1 MIFWYDSLTSTE
13 QIFALIAIAATTF
26 LFLQTGMLLLG
37 LGLHSNDGDAADLS
51 GHDHDGLDGQLE
63 IGSLT
68 EVNADASDMDI
79 NLDFVEAP
87 DISEVTEISFDLE
100 TEIDDSS
107 NSPAHADLTSSLS
120 QSSPDS
126 TIGNEPGLRLLTLRG
141 LVAFFALFG
150 WSGLVALQAKLNI
163 ISVITI
169 ASLAGAL
176 ACYTVAKLLQL
187 FMKLQDSGNLQ
198 LENAI
203 GLTGTVYIRVPAKY
217 GGVGKVNLTLQERY
231 IELEAM
237 TPEETDIFPGQSII
251 VSDLK
256 DTDTIVVRRITP

>member
-1 MIFWYDSLTSTE
+1 MIFWYGSLTSTE

-37 LGLHSNDGDAADLS
+37 LGLHSGDGDTADFAD
-51 GHDHDGLDGQLE
+51 HDHDGLDGQLE
-63 IGSLT
+63 MGSLI
-68 EVNADASDMDI
+68 EVEADLPDMDL
-79 NLDFVEAP
+79 NLDFAEDS
-87 DISEVTEISFDLE
+87 DISGVTETLLDIE
-100 TEIDDSS
+100 AEINDSS
-107 NSPAHADLTSSLS
+107 NSSVHGNLASSLR
-120 QSSPDS
+120 QSSPDTGLS
-126 TIGNEPGLRLLTLRG
+126 NEPGLHLLTLRG

-169 ASLAGAL
+169 ATLAGAL
-176 ACYTVAKLLQL
+176 ACYTVAKLLQI

-217 GGVGKVNLTLQERY
+217 SGVGKVNLTLQERY
-231 IELEAM
+231 IELEAI
-237 TPEETDIFPGQSII
+237 TPEETDILPGQSII

-256 DTDTIVVRRITP
+256 DTDTIIVHRITP